1 MKPAEQETALQ
12 PLIDEVRLLR
22 YAVLSQG
29 IEAHPE
35 PTWISLEDLK
45 VLTGRRHIFIY
56 NCQKHKKFR
65 SYSVKTV
72 ENETLYHR
80 VFATEDVKR
89 AWKHCGS

>member
-1 MKPAEQETALQ
+1 MKPAEQENALQ
-12 PLIDEVRLLR
+12 ALIDEVRLLR

-35 PTWISLEDLK
+35 PTWLSLKDFK
-45 VLTGRRHIFIY
+45 ILTAKSEKFIK
-56 NCQKHKKFR
+56 CCIKFERFR
-65 SYSVKTV
+65 SYSLKTV

-89 AWKHCGS
+89 VWKGS